1 MEVNKKELLKKLTL
15 ARTSLLYKEAF
26 YGTLLMKLKFSLAP
40 CETACTD
47 MERIMWDPQF
57 LHRLTQEETELVML
71 HELLHCVLGHCI
83 RGKGKNHELYNI
95 AADIVV
101 NSHILQARGLTEFSV
116 DGSKLMHK
124 APDGK
129 EGSLYTVE
137 QVYDMLRSMPQLAN
151 GSGTGQLDNHD
162 IWGSVSGKEELAR
175 EWTQEIISTVN
186 QKGYSPEGTPACIRK
201 ILEDLDYESKLN
213 WKEIL
218 QDFIQMAN
226 DTYDYTF
233 SPSDRRFAGSDFIIP
248 SYFEMESEVIKN
260 LWFVV
265 DTSGSVSR
273 EMLSDMFSEIKAAL
287 MQFGQLQGKLSF
299 FDTVVTEP
307 VEFDDVQSLSNI
319 RAVGGGGTSFF
330 NIFKYMKEHMIDE
343 LPAALI
349 IMTDGC
355 APFPK
360 EEVSLGVPVLWCIVN
375 NPECEPPWGTV
386 VYV

>member
-1 MEVNKKELLKKLTL
+1 M
-15 ARTSLLYKEAF
+15 
-26 YGTLLMKLKFSLAP
+26 
-40 CETACTD
+40 
-47 MERIMWDPQF
+47 
-57 LHRLTQEETELVML
+57 
-71 HELLHCVLGHCI
+71 
-83 RGKGKNHELYNI
+83 
-95 AADIVV
+95 
-101 NSHILQARGLTEFSV
+101 
-116 DGSKLMHK
+116 
-124 APDGK
+124 
-129 EGSLYTVE
+129 
-137 QVYDMLRSMPQLAN
+137 
-151 GSGTGQLDNHD
+151 
-162 IWGSVSGKEELAR
+162 GSVSGKEELAR
-175 EWTQEIISTVN
+175 EWTQEIINTVN

-218 QDFIQMAN
+218 QDFVQLAN

-233 SPSDRRFAGSDFIIP
+233 TPADRRFAGSDFIIP

-287 MQFGQLQGKLSF
+287 MQFEHLKGKLSF
-299 FDTVVTEP
+299 FDTAVTEP
-307 VEFDDVQSLSNI
+307 VEFDDVQSLSDI

-330 NIFKYMKEHMIDE
+330 NVFKYMKEHMIDE

-349 IMTDGC
+349 IMTDGY

-360 EEVSLGVPVLWCIVN
+360 EEVSLGLPVLWCIVN